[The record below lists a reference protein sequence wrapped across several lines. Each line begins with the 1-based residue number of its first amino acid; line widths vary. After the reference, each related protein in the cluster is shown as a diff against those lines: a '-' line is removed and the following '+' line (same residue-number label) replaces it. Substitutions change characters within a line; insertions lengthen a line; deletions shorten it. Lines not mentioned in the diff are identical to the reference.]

1 MIVIS
6 FHNLNLGAI
15 WLTRHG
21 ESEYNL
27 ENRIG
32 GDPVLTP
39 SGRKYAS
46 ALSKFIQERHPA
58 REEDTEHQFSILT
71 STLRRTIESV
81 SFFDPQ
87 KYNIQHIRTL
97 NEIYAGSCETLS
109 YEKAEE
115 LYPTE
120 FATRAKNKLFTRFPG
135 PGGECY
141 ADVIDRLQPLI
152 VELER
157 MELDTLLVTHQAVM
171 VRNASNK

>member
-1 MIVIS
+1 M
-6 FHNLNLGAI
+6 FFNTLGAI

-32 GDPVLTP
+32 GDPPLTP
-39 SGRKYAS
+39 LGRKYGLAM
-46 ALSKFIQERHPA
+46 SKFIQERRPLP
-58 REEDTEHQFSILT
+58 EGETEHHFSILT

-81 SFFDPQ
+81 AFFDRQ
-87 KYNIQHIRTL
+87 KYNIQHIKTL

-109 YEKAEE
+109 YEKAKE
-115 LYPTE
+115 LYPIE
-120 FATRAKNKLFTRFPG
+120 FETRAKNKLLTRFPG
-135 PGGECY
+135 PGGESY
-141 ADVIDRLQPLI
+141 ADVIDRLQPVI

-171 VRNASNK
+171 VRNVSLTVRELF